1 MTPQN
6 GFASPLFISGSIA
19 FLLIGVIGTSYGIA
33 VPALARAFSIA
44 EGTAGLVV
52 TANSLGATLTVALM
66 TLGVINLT
74 TRAALVLVAA
84 GGALIAAGAGW
95 ALTLAG
101 AVVCGLGYGVIAV
114 RVNRDFMLGFGARGP
129 GMVAL
134 VNGISGIGSVIAPL
148 IWLAAGSRPGIMY
161 TVIAGLALLTL
172 PLFRTAPVAGAEEA
186 RPTGTPRFTA
196 GRVGFISLNGLS
208 CILES
213 SISGFAAAAL
223 LAMDTAPA
231 LTAQLVSAY
240 FAAFLIARLS
250 LYFVAR
256 LIAPE
261 WLFLIGTI
269 GTAASMALALTLWTA
284 GGYVAAGA
292 FVGIAFPSFY
302 VWGNRVL
309 HGDARMMSAILM
321 AGLMG
326 WVVGPVLFGALLDRL
341 GMEQLFAGIA
351 IGAAALAVV
360 ILAVILR
367 TGRTPAPIPAE

>member
-19 FLLIGVIGTSYGIA
+19 FMLIGVIGTSYGIV
-33 VPALARAFSIA
+33 VPALARSFGIA
-44 EGTAGLVV
+44 EGVAGLVV
-52 TANSLGATLTVALM
+52 TANSMGATLTVALM
-66 TLGVINLT
+66 TLGVIALT
-74 TRAALVLVAA
+74 TRAALVLIAL
-84 GGALIAAGAGW
+84 GGGLIAAGAGW

-101 AVVCGLGYGVIAV
+101 AAVCGLGYGVIAV

-134 VNGISGIGSVIAPL
+134 VNGISGIGAVVAPL
-148 IWLAAGSRPGIMY
+148 IWLAAGSRAGILFA
-161 TVIAGLALLTL
+161 VIAGLALLTL
-172 PLFRTAPVAGAEEA
+172 PLYRAAPDAAPEPA
-186 RPTGTPRFTA
+186 RPAGLPRFTA

-223 LAMDTAPA
+223 LAMDIAPN
-231 LTAQLVSAY
+231 LTAQLVSGY

-250 LYFVAR
+250 LYYLSR

-269 GTAASMALALTLWTA
+269 GTAACMTVAMTLWPA
-284 GGYVAAGA
+284 GGYVAVGA

-309 HGDARMMSAILM
+309 HGDGRMMSAILM
-321 AGLMG
+321 TGLMG
-326 WVVGPVLFGALLDRL
+326 WVVGPVLFGAALDRL

-360 ILAVILR
+360 VLAVILR
-367 TGRTPAPIPAE
+367 AGRRPAPIPAE